1 MSVVGQSIQ
10 CRLPRVRCVRRK
22 ENSSVDPRLA
32 VDTLLGIQ
40 MNTARADIAD
50 FHGVVLKERVLTTE
64 RVLKRLWIQL
74 VHNDV
79 VRGGKSLCGD
89 TGISYDATRSRRDAA
104 ACEEAPAGGTPRV
117 TRAVH
122 STPQLRRQG
131 QNADVVIENA
141 ITNAQR
147 SANHSIPAAAPR
159 VYQSHHLTQ

>member
-50 FHGVVLKERVLTTE
+50 FHGVVLKERVLNTE

-89 TGISYDATRSRRDAA
+89 TGISYDATRSRREAA
-104 ACEEAPAGGTPRV
+104 ACEEAPAGVTPRV
-117 TRAVH
+117 PRAGPR
-122 STPQLRRQG
+122 TDQLGPRVQKS
-131 QNADVVIENA
+131 DVVI
-141 ITNAQR
+141 T
-147 SANHSIPAAAPR
+147 
-159 VYQSHHLTQ
+159 